1 MAFFFLKKMPHL
13 SYEQC
18 VLETILFA
26 GDTDTNGAI
35 VGGMIGAFYGRSNL
49 PLMMVDKVLNC
60 DLKKGTQP
68 NRPPEVLPSA
78 SFKTRFEKLFLK
90 IPR

>member
-1 MAFFFLKKMPHL
+1 MAFYFLNKMPHL